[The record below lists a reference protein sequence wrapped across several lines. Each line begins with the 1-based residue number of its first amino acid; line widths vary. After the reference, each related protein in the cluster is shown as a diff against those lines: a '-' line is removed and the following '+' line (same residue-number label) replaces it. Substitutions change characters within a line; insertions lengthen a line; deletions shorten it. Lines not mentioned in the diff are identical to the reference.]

1 MTILFNYPNKKTDKI
16 NLINMTLVTFDYMCK
31 INEFRT
37 SVFVT
42 IEDFLSLKL
51 TLYYYQKI
59 YVYFFTD

>member
-16 NLINMTLVTFDYMCK
+16 NLINMILVTFDYMCK
-31 INEFRT
+31 INELRT

-42 IEDFLSLKL
+42 IDDFLSLKL

-59 YVYFFTD
+59 YDYFFTD